1 MVVMPAATPFI
12 TPEVRPIVAM
22 PVAPLVHDPLPVAS
36 VRVAL
41 LPAHT
46 LDAPAIAA
54 GVASTVTG
62 NTALQ
67 PPTARVYVMTGTP
80 AATPVTTPVPEA
92 TVANEGLLLVQVPPD
107 GVLLRVV
114 VVVTHTDVA
123 PVMPVG
129 VLLTVNGIAI
139 PQPAADV

>member
-1 MVVMPAATPFI
+1 MVVAPAATPFI
-12 TPEVRPIVAM
+12 TPEVRPIVAV

-36 VRVAL
+36 VRVVL

-46 LDAPAIAA
+46 LDDPAIAA

-62 NTALQ
+62 TTALQ
-67 PPTARVYVMTGTP
+67 PPAASVYVITGTP
-80 AATPVTTPVPEA
+80 APTPVTTPVPDT
-92 TVANEGLLLVQVPPD
+92 TVANDGLLLVQVPPD

-114 VVVTHTDVA
+114 VVVAHTEVV
-123 PVMPVG
+123 PVIPVG
-129 VLLTVNGIAI
+129 VMLTVNGMAI